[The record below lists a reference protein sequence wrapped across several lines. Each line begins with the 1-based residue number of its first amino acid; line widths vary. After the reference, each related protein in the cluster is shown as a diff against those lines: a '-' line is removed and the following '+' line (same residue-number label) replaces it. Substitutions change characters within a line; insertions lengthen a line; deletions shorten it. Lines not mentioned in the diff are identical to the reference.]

1 MGRTLRPQVA
11 LYLDPE
17 KVVLLDEL
25 AEQTGETKQALLR
38 RAVDDLLVKHKKLK
52 TAAKTKRSKD

>member
-17 KVVLLDEL
+17 KVELLNKL
-25 AEQTGETKQALLR
+25 AHKSGQTKQALLR
-38 RAVDDLLVKHKKLK
+38 EAVDDLLAKYRLVKPS
-52 TAAKTKRSKD
+52 KRKP